1 MLGAST
7 GELAFVAVLLVV
19 VVLAQI
25 APKIGEA
32 IAVRYATRGRGGTDQ
47 GGDAS
52 G

>member
-7 GELAFVAVLLVV
+7 QELAFVAVLLVV

-32 IAVRYATRGRGGTDQ
+32 IAVHYATRGPGEKDQ
-47 GGDAS
+47 KRDAS